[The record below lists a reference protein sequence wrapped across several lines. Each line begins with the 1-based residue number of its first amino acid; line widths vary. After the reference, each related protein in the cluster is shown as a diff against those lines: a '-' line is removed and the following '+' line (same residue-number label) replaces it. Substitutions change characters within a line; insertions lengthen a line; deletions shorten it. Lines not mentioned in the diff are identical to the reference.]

1 VTTVGVIGLGLLGH
15 AVVITALAAPPG
27 AVQGNP

>member
-1 VTTVGVIGLGLLGH
+1 VTTVGVVGLGLLGH
-15 AVVITALAAPPG
+15 AVVIIALAEIPG

>member
-15 AVVITALAAPPG
+15 AVVITALAELPG
-27 AVQGNP
+27 AVEGKP